1 MDEVIYTPES
11 QLKNPR
17 VLFKSMYNDLILSRE
32 LSWRLFIRDISAKY
46 RQTMLGYVW
55 AFLPPLITTFLWVF
69 LNNQKILN
77 VGKTAIPY
85 PAYVLI
91 GTLLWQV
98 FVDALRAPLE
108 KVTAARSMLA
118 KINFPREAILIA
130 GLGEVVFNFLI
141 RLVLIISVFLF
152 YNIPIQSTILLFP
165 LGIISLMLLGTMIG
179 VILTPIGVLYRDIS
193 QAILVITQLWFYIT
207 PIVYPVPKEGL
218 GKLVATIN
226 PVSPIIIMTRSWLT
240 GTPADAVQ
248 PFIYITV
255 GSIFLLFSGWTMYRL
270 ALPHLIE
277 RMSA

>member
-32 LSWRLFIRDISAKY
+32 LSWRLFIRDISARY
-46 RQTMLGYVW
+46 RQTMLGYIW
-55 AFLPPLITTFLWVF
+55 AFLPPLVTTFLWVF